1 MKIKNFTLIIIL
13 LSLFVSSCKTIK
25 PTHTDTQVHRDTT
38 IIKKIVTVR
47 DTVIKLEPDKSA
59 LVALLQCDS
68 TSKVV
73 ISGLISEITGL
84 RNAKLPSI
92 SINDNVLV
100 AECECDTVSIRLPL
114 IEYYTQEISRIEN
127 QQQEKIIE
135 IKKVYIRGFF
145 WWAGLVSTILLA
157 LFIVFLV
164 FKYKTNLKKW
174 KI

>member
-1 MKIKNFTLIIIL
+1 MKIKTFISILIL
-13 LSLFVSSCKTIK
+13 LSLLVSCKTIK
-25 PTHTDTQVHRDTT
+25 PSRTDTQVHRDTT
-38 IIKKIVTVR
+38 IINKIVTIR
-47 DTVIKLEPDKSA
+47 DTVFRLEPDKSA

-84 RNAKLPSI
+84 RNAKLPNI
-92 SINDNVLV
+92 SINDNILV
-100 AECECDTVSIRLPL
+100 AECECDTASIRLPL

-135 IKKVYIRGFF
+135 IEKVHIRGFF
-145 WWAGLVSTILLA
+145 WWTGLIAIALIVIYVAYKLFKKFYIL
-157 LFIVFLV
+157 
-164 FKYKTNLKKW
+164 KW